1 MPQTLN
7 EHDTII
13 WLKEIKNA
21 RKLTPQK
28 IFEILELAGY
38 HVSLNTIKKVFE
50 DGSENRHFNYHGTIE
65 PIYLVLRGIYGQ
77 RSSDAEVDAL
87 QIELHVCREQI
98 EKLKQE
104 KEMDKADYRRRLDFL
119 MDQIE
124 KKDRRIDKL
133 MGRVDGVLKTNK
145 DVLANNRE
153 MMGQIQK
160 LIEKL

>member
-50 DGSENRHFNYHGTIE
+50 DGSENGHFNYHGTIE

-87 QIELHVCREQI
+87 QVELHVCREQI

-119 MDQIE
+119 THQIE
-124 KKDRRIDKL
+124 LKDKRIDRL
-133 MGRVDGVLKTNK
+133 MSRVDGVLASNTEL
-145 DVLANNRE
+145 LA
-153 MMGQIQK
+153 QIQK
-160 LIEKL
+160 LLDRLQ